1 MAFPPSQKTMTTW
14 ATNSKHPTIDVGT
27 AAPKKKCQTVVEV
40 QWDKEDKVAQ
50 AAIAEKARKDKVQ
63 RVAEMEDRM
72 TVEESTMDV
81 TPRPRRPL
89 PQSRVDLQRTE
100 MYVDAP
106 SSLTEAMEVSDL
118 TSEGDFAH
126 ASEGVGDTELEED
139 ARPLAAKKVKVSKPH
154 VREEVEK
161 ARKPNGSD
169 GKEKRDTN
177 RSTEAERHMRPKVS
191 SD

>member
-1 MAFPPSQKTMTTW
+1 MAPPPSQKTMTTW
-14 ATNSKHPTIDVGT
+14 AANSKHPAVDVSA
-27 AAPKKKCQTVVEV
+27 AAPKKKCRTAVEV
-40 QWDKEDKVAQ
+40 QWDKEDKAVQ

-81 TPRPRRPL
+81 TPRPQCPL
-89 PQSRVDLQRTE
+89 PQSHVDLQRTE
-100 MYVDAP
+100 TYVDTP
-106 SSLTEAMEVSDL
+106 SSLTEAIEVANL
-118 TSEGDFAH
+118 TSKGDFTH
-126 ASEGVGDTELEED
+126 SSEGVGNTKLEEN
-139 ARPLAAKKVKVSKPH
+139 ARPPAVKKVKVLKPRVH
-154 VREEVEK
+154 EEVEK

>member
-1 MAFPPSQKTMTTW
+1 MAPPPSQKTMTTW
-14 ATNSKHPTIDVGT
+14 AANSKHPAVVVGV

-40 QWDKEDKVAQ
+40 QRDKKDKAAQ

-81 TPRPRRPL
+81 THHPRRPL
-89 PQSRVDLQRTE
+89 PQSCVDLQHTE
-100 MYVDAP
+100 TYVDTP
-106 SSLTEAMEVSDL
+106 SSLIEAMEVSDL

-139 ARPLAAKKVKVSKPH
+139 ARPPAAKKVKVSKPH
-154 VREEVEK
+154 IFK
-161 ARKPNGSD
+161 Q
-169 GKEKRDTN
+169 
-177 RSTEAERHMRPKVS
+177 
-191 SD
+191 

>member
-1 MAFPPSQKTMTTW
+1 MTTW

-72 TVEESTMDV
+72 TVEESTMDI
-81 TPRPRRPL
+81 TPHPRCPL
-89 PQSRVDLQRTE
+89 PQSCVDLWHTE
-100 MYVDAP
+100 TYVDAP
-106 SSLTEAMEVSDL
+106 LSLTEAMEVSDL

-126 ASEGVGDTELEED
+126 ASEGVGDTKLEED
-139 ARPLAAKKVKVSKPH
+139 PRPLAVKKVKVLKPH
-154 VREEVEK
+154 ICEEVEK

-177 RSTEAERHMRPKVS
+177 RSTEAEHHMRPKVS

>member
-1 MAFPPSQKTMTTW
+1 MASPPSQKTMTTW

-50 AAIAEKARKDKVQ
+50 ATIAEKARKDKVQ

-81 TPRPRRPL
+81 IPRPQRPL
-89 PQSRVDLQRTE
+89 PQSHVDLQHMET
-100 MYVDAP
+100 YVDAP

-118 TSEGDFAH
+118 TSEGDFTH
-126 ASEGVGDTELEED
+126 TSEGVGDTELEED
-139 ARPLAAKKVKVSKPH
+139 AGPPAAKKVKVSKP
-154 VREEVEK
+154 RICEK
-161 ARKPNGSD
+161 
-169 GKEKRDTN
+169 
-177 RSTEAERHMRPKVS
+177 V
-191 SD
+191 

>member
-1 MAFPPSQKTMTTW
+1 M
-14 ATNSKHPTIDVGT
+14 
-27 AAPKKKCQTVVEV
+27 EV
-40 QWDKEDKVAQ
+40 QRDKEDKAAQ
-50 AAIAEKARKDKVQ
+50 AAIAEKVRKDKVQ

-72 TVEESTMDV
+72 TVEESTMDI

-89 PQSRVDLQRTE
+89 PQSRVDLWHMET
-100 MYVDAP
+100 YVDAP

-139 ARPLAAKKVKVSKPH
+139 AGPPAAKKVKVSKPR
-154 VREEVEK
+154 VREKVEK
-161 ARKPNGSD
+161 AHKPNGSD

-177 RSTEAERHMRPKVS
+177 RSTEAECHMRPKVS